1 MNMAAEEYAHL
12 NGYQR
17 TSAHL
22 LGLTFR
28 HFECLKNKSIYVL
41 RLELPNHIVLFPTV
55 TQTSLVFDTTQVE
68 NNSLRQQRSDRECK
82 IGIKV
87 LELHSC
93 EITTSTHPSA
103 AQIEAPKSCLRK
115 FHNFRSTASS
125 TQSSNKT
132 VLFQTKEDDD
142 SDQQWPCYEGSDE
155 H

>member
-17 TSAHL
+17 TNAHL

-41 RLELPNHIVLFPTV
+41 RLEVPNHIVLFPTV

-82 IGIKV
+82 IGSRIAF
-87 LELHSC
+87 L
-93 EITTSTHPSA
+93 
-103 AQIEAPKSCLRK
+103 
-115 FHNFRSTASS
+115 
-125 TQSSNKT
+125 
-132 VLFQTKEDDD
+132 
-142 SDQQWPCYEGSDE
+142 
-155 H
+155 